1 MFKHD
6 LVVPQHR
13 RLRRAGVRGDPRG
26 RAARR
31 PGRIGIATYLKEAA
45 VDSLDQAALRRL
57 ATAIRL
63 RAVAMVAPQGF
74 GYLGQALSAA
84 EQYAAVYGAAYLP
97 GTDRVV
103 CSPGHY
109 VIAVYAAAAETGLI
123 DQSALASYGQNGSPL
138 EAIGTE
144 RSPVPE
150 YTCGSLG
157 QGLSAAA
164 GFALADRLTGRD
176 EVRTFAFISDG
187 ELQEGQVW
195 EAAMFAGHHRLSR
208 LTVLLDA
215 NNSQVDGPVDG
226 ITTIEPVAAKWLAFG
241 WDAVDLDGHDVAAIA
256 TTLAAQTHRPRVLVC
271 RTSTRHGLACLPP
284 DADGHFIKLPAD
296 LAEAA
301 TAELR
306 AELAARHD

>member
-1 MFKHD
+1 MTI
-6 LVVPQHR
+6 PP
-13 RLRRAGVRGDPRG
+13 AGG
-26 RAARR
+26 
-31 PGRIGIATYLKEAA
+31 PG
-45 VDSLDQAALRRL
+45 LRRL

-84 EQYAAVYGAAYLP
+84 EQYAAVYGAAYRR

-109 VIAVYAAAAETGLI
+109 VIAAYAAAAETGLI
-123 DQSALASYGQNGSPL
+123 DGAALAGYGQNGSSL

-157 QGLSAAA
+157 LGLSAAA
-164 GFALADRLTGRD
+164 GFALGDRLLGRD
-176 EVRTFAFISDG
+176 DARTFAFVSDG

-215 NNSQVDGPVDG
+215 NNSQVDGPVDS
-226 ITTIEPVAAKWLAFG
+226 ITTIEPVAAKWAAFG
-241 WDAVDLDGHDVAAIA
+241 WEAADLDGHDVAAVA
-256 TTLAAQTHRPRVLVC
+256 AALAARASRPQVLIC

-296 LAEAA
+296 LAAA
-301 TAELR
+301 AAAELQAELDRITAE
-306 AELAARHD
+306 AVSDGG

>member
-1 MFKHD
+1 M
-6 LVVPQHR
+6 
-13 RLRRAGVRGDPRG
+13 
-26 RAARR
+26 
-31 PGRIGIATYLKEAA
+31 
-45 VDSLDQAALRRL
+45 

-63 RAVAMVAPQGF
+63 RAVAMVAPRGF

-84 EQYAAVYGAAYLP
+84 EQYAAVYGTAYRP

-109 VIAVYAAAAETGLI
+109 VIAAYAAAAEAGLI
-123 DQSALASYGQNGSPL
+123 GESLLASYGGDGSAWP
-138 EAIGTE
+138 AIGAE
-144 RSPVPE
+144 GGRVPE

-164 GFALADRLTGRD
+164 GFALADRLQGRPGT
-176 EVRTFAFISDG
+176 RTFAFLSDG

-195 EAAMFAGHHRLSR
+195 EAAMFAGHHRLAR

-226 ITTIEPVAAKWLAFG
+226 ITTLEPVAAKWQAFG
-241 WDAVDLDGHDVAAIA
+241 WQAVDLDGHDA
-256 TTLAAQTHRPRVLVC
+256 TTIAAVLAAGAAAVAPQILIC

-284 DADGHFIKLPAD
+284 DADGHFIKLPPA
-296 LAEAA
+296 LAAAA
-301 TAELR
+301 TAEL
-306 AELAARHD
+306 AAGLSSP

>member
-1 MFKHD
+1 MPGSYPLSGGAPARGPPPSRIVLPAAARRHQMRQHD
-6 LVVPQHR
+6 LMMAQHQR
-13 RLRRAGVRGDPRG
+13 RLRVTIPPAGG
-26 RAARR
+26 
-31 PGRIGIATYLKEAA
+31 PG
-45 VDSLDQAALRRL
+45 LRRL

-84 EQYAAVYGAAYLP
+84 EQYAAVYGAAYRP
-97 GTDRVV
+97 GIDRVV

-109 VIAVYAAAAETGLI
+109 VIAAYAAAAETGLI
-123 DQSALASYGQNGSPL
+123 DEGVLASYGQNGSAL

-164 GFALADRLTGRD
+164 GFALGDRLAGRD
-176 EVRTFAFISDG
+176 DTRTFAFLSDG

-195 EAAMFAGHHRLSR
+195 EAAMFAGHHRLAR

-215 NNSQVDGPVDG
+215 NNSQVDGPVDS
-226 ITTIEPVAAKWLAFG
+226 ITTIEPVAAKWQAL
-241 WDAVDLDGHDVAAIA
+241 
-256 TTLAAQTHRPRVLVC
+256 
-271 RTSTRHGLACLPP
+271 
-284 DADGHFIKLPAD
+284 
-296 LAEAA
+296 
-301 TAELR
+301 
-306 AELAARHD
+306 

>member
-1 MFKHD
+1 MLALD
-6 LVVPQHR
+6 
-13 RLRRAGVRGDPRG
+13 
-26 RAARR
+26 
-31 PGRIGIATYLKEAA
+31 ATEP
-45 VDSLDQAALRRL
+45 ALRRL

-84 EQYAAVYGAAYLP
+84 EQYAAVYGAAYRP
-97 GTDRVV
+97 GIDRVV

-109 VIAVYAAAAETGLI
+109 VIAAYAAAAETGLI
-123 DQSALASYGQNGSPL
+123 DEAVLASYGQNGSAL

-164 GFALADRLTGRD
+164 GFALGDRLTGRGD
-176 EVRTFAFISDG
+176 VRTFAFISDG

-215 NNSQVDGPVDG
+215 NNSQVDGPVDS
-226 ITTIEPVAAKWLAFG
+226 ITTIEPVAAKWQAFG
-241 WDAVDLDGHDVAAIA
+241 WEAVGLDGHDVAAVA
-256 TTLAAQTHRPRVLVC
+256 AALAAEAPRPRVLIC

-301 TAELR
+301 AAELR
-306 AELAARHD
+306 AELAAGHD

>member
-1 MFKHD
+1 MTI
-6 LVVPQHR
+6 PP
-13 RLRRAGVRGDPRG
+13 AGG
-26 RAARR
+26 
-31 PGRIGIATYLKEAA
+31 PG
-45 VDSLDQAALRRL
+45 LRRL

-84 EQYAAVYGAAYLP
+84 EQYAAVYGAAYRR

-109 VIAVYAAAAETGLI
+109 VIAAYAAAAETGLI
-123 DQSALASYGQNGSPL
+123 DGAALAGYGQNGSSL

-164 GFALADRLTGRD
+164 GFALGDRLLGRD
-176 EVRTFAFISDG
+176 DARTFAFVSDG

-215 NNSQVDGPVDG
+215 NNSQVDGPVDS
-226 ITTIEPVAAKWLAFG
+226 ITTIEPVAAKWAAFG
-241 WDAVDLDGHDVAAIA
+241 WDAADLDGLPYRVSR
-256 TTLAAQTHRPRVLVC
+256 HR
-271 RTSTRHGLACLPP
+271 
-284 DADGHFIKLPAD
+284 
-296 LAEAA
+296 
-301 TAELR
+301 
-306 AELAARHD
+306 

>member
-1 MFKHD
+1 MN
-6 LVVPQHR
+6 PTTTGPG
-13 RLRRAGVRGDPRG
+13 LR
-26 RAARR
+26 
-31 PGRIGIATYLKEAA
+31 
-45 VDSLDQAALRRL
+45 QL

-84 EQYAAVYGAAYLP
+84 EQYAAVYGAAYRP

-109 VIAVYAAAAETGLI
+109 VIAAYAAAAETGLI
-123 DQSALASYGQNGSPL
+123 DEAALASYGQNGSSL

-164 GFALADRLTGRD
+164 GFALGDRLTGHD
-176 EVRTFAFISDG
+176 DVRTFAFVSDG

-215 NNSQVDGPVDG
+215 NNSQVDGPVDS
-226 ITTIEPVAAKWLAFG
+226 ITTIEPVAVKWRAFG
-241 WDAVDLDGHDVAAIA
+241 WDAGDLDGHDVTAIA
-256 TTLAAQTHRPRVLVC
+256 AALAAHARAVRPQVLIC

-301 TAELR
+301 TAELLAERDR
-306 AELAARHD
+306 AAGHG

>member
-1 MFKHD
+1 ME
-6 LVVPQHR
+6 P
-13 RLRRAGVRGDPRG
+13 
-26 RAARR
+26 
-31 PGRIGIATYLKEAA
+31 
-45 VDSLDQAALRRL
+45 LDQAALRRL

-84 EQYAAVYGAAYLP
+84 EQYAAVYGAAYRP

-109 VIAVYAAAAETGLI
+109 VIAAYAAAAETGLI
-123 DQSALASYGQNGSPL
+123 DEAALASYGQNGSSL

-164 GFALADRLTGRD
+164 GFALGDRLTGHD
-176 EVRTFAFISDG
+176 GVRTFAFISDG

-195 EAAMFAGHHRLSR
+195 EAAMFAGHHRLAR

-215 NNSQVDGPVDG
+215 NNSQVDGPVDS
-226 ITTIEPVAAKWLAFG
+226 ITTIEPVAAKWQAFG
-241 WDAVDLDGHDVAAIA
+241 WDAVDLDGHDVVAIA
-256 TTLAAQTHRPRVLVC
+256 AALAAEALRPRVLIC

-296 LAEAA
+296 LAAAA
-301 TAELR
+301 TA
-306 AELAARHD
+306 